1 MEYKIIGG
9 SFPAISCRLQ
19 DNESMIAESGAMIW
33 MSPNMEMSTRGGGI
47 GKMFSRAFS
56 GENLF
61 QNVYTAH
68 GQGLITFGSSF
79 PGEIL
84 PLDIAPDR
92 EVILQKSSFLASEAG
107 VSMSIHFNRKLG
119 AGFFGGEGFIMQ
131 RLSGYGKAFAE
142 IAGDLMEYT
151 LDYGRQLVVSTGNL
165 VGFEPSVQMDIRQV
179 PGIKNKL
186 FGGEGFFNTILTG
199 PGKVWV
205 QTTSISGMAASL
217 APYLPIDNNN

>member
-217 APYLPIDNNN
+217 APYLPIDNDN

>member
-217 APYLPIDNNN
+217 APYLPINNDN

>member
-1 MEYKIIGG
+1 
-9 SFPAISCRLQ
+9 
-19 DNESMIAESGAMIW
+19 MIAESGAMIW

-217 APYLPIDNNN
+217 APYLPINNDN

>member
-33 MSPNMEMSTRGGGI
+33 MSPNMEMSTRGGGS

>member
-1 MEYKIIGG
+1 MRYEIQGG
-9 SFPAISCRLQ
+9 AFPVVVCHLENGEKMITERG
-19 DNESMIAESGAMIW
+19 SMVW
-33 MSPNMEMSTRGGGI
+33 MTPNMEMETQGGGL

-217 APYLPIDNNN
+217 APYLPINNDN

>member
-9 SFPAISCRLQ
+9 SFPAVSCRLQ

-61 QNVYTAH
+61 QNVYTAR

-84 PLDIAPDR
+84 TLDISPNR
-92 EVILQKSSFLASEAG
+92 EVILQKTSFLASEAG
-107 VSMSIHFNRKLG
+107 VDLSIHFNRKLG
-119 AGFFGGEGFIMQ
+119 AGLFGGEGFIMQ

-217 APYLPIDNNN
+217 APYLPIDNDN

>member
-1 MEYKIIGG
+1 
-9 SFPAISCRLQ
+9 
-19 DNESMIAESGAMIW
+19 
-33 MSPNMEMSTRGGGI
+33 
-47 GKMFSRAFS
+47 
-56 GENLF
+56 
-61 QNVYTAH
+61 
-68 GQGLITFGSSF
+68 
-79 PGEIL
+79 
-84 PLDIAPDR
+84 
-92 EVILQKSSFLASEAG
+92 
-107 VSMSIHFNRKLG
+107 MSIHFNRKLG

-217 APYLPIDNNN
+217 APYLPIDNDN